1 MSCKKNMS
9 FEECELAIL
18 RSAVDKMDKKT
29 GKNKINNPEIK
40 QIIDIVEDFLKS
52 TKRVCYGGTAI
63 NNILPLEDQ
72 FYDKTI
78 ELPDYDFFSPDPL
91 NDAKKLADIYY
102 SSGFTEVEAKSGV
115 HAGTFKVFVNF
126 IPVADITYLVPELY
140 KKIHNKAIL
149 VAGIYYTPPNYLRM
163 LMYLE
168 LSRPAG
174 DVTRW
179 EKVLK
184 RLTLLNKHYP
194 LKGKMCQAEEIQ
206 RLFQYGTKKTLVKA
220 KTVQKSKSKK
230 SKKSPSRF
238 TIGGNRYKTVP
249 EEFEEEEEF
258 LQDIEAR
265 IFVTVRNTLINN
277 GCVFFGGFAN
287 RLYLRDLKN
296 LRGKKIPQIPDFDVL
311 SEDPETTTRILKER
325 LDDMGIKQVKV
336 LKKKGVGEIIA
347 PHYEV
352 KVGPETV
359 AFVYEPM
366 ACHSYNTITFVGK
379 KIRIATLDTML
390 SFYLAFAYV
399 NRPYYNENRILCMS
413 QFLFKVQQNNRL
425 KQTGLLKR
433 FSIDCYGRQSTI
445 EKMREEKAEMYKKLK
460 NKRNSKDYEWWF
472 LRYIPADLDKD
483 YKPPKK
489 GKKKKKRKTRKKTK
503 KRKKRK
509 TRKVGFLSRILGTK

>member
-1 MSCKKNMS
+1 
-9 FEECELAIL
+9 
-18 RSAVDKMDKKT
+18 
-29 GKNKINNPEIK
+29 
-40 QIIDIVEDFLKS
+40 
-52 TKRVCYGGTAI
+52 
-63 NNILPLEDQ
+63 
-72 FYDKTI
+72 
-78 ELPDYDFFSPDPL
+78 
-91 NDAKKLADIYY
+91 
-102 SSGFTEVEAKSGV
+102 
-115 HAGTFKVFVNF
+115 
-126 IPVADITYLVPELY
+126 
-140 KKIHNKAIL
+140 
-149 VAGIYYTPPNYLRM
+149 
-163 LMYLE
+163 MYLE

-220 KTVQKSKSKK
+220 KTVRKSKSKK

-265 IFVTVRNTLINN
+265 IFVSVRNTLINN
-277 GCVFFGGFAN
+277 GCVFFGAFAN

-325 LDDMGIKQVKV
+325 LDDMGIKRVKV

-352 KVGPETV
+352 KVGPETI

-366 ACHSYNTITFVGK
+366 ACHSYNTITFANK

-433 FSIDCYGRQSTI
+433 FSIDCYGKQSTI

-472 LRYIPADLDKD
+472 LRYIPAELDKD

-489 GKKKKKRKTRKKTK
+489 GKKKRKTRKKTK